1 MITREAFE
9 ESLSNPLLYWSG
21 KSNDEIKSLLGE
33 DSSAMVAFDQRNPH
47 HCYDLFMHSL
57 HTVDA
62 LDKSSSAN
70 LRVAAFFHDIGK
82 PRVAMEKQGRLVF
95 YGHAAKSAEIAD
107 PILEQIGYSPDERKL
122 ICFYVEHHDDFINW
136 VLPGDKYNRSNPYLQ
151 PITRANVISH
161 INDSNNNPEGCAISI
176 NDWLELVMLCEA
188 DADSQSWH
196 VFSNG
201 QLVDSKARKLNR
213 LEKIASILSA
223 IINN

>member
-9 ESLSNPLLYWSG
+9 ESLSDPLLYWSG

-136 VLPGDKYNRSNPYLQ
+136 VLPGDKYNRSNPYLK

>member
-1 MITREAFE
+1 MITREVFE

-21 KSNDEIKSLLGE
+21 KSKDEVKSLLGE

-47 HCYDLFMHSL
+47 
-57 HTVDA
+57 
-62 LDKSSSAN
+62 
-70 LRVAAFFHDIGK
+70 
-82 PRVAMEKQGRLVF
+82 MEKQGQLVF

-107 PILEQIGYSPDERKL
+107 PILEQIGYSPDERKV
-122 ICFYVEHHDDFINW
+122 ICFYIERHDDFINW
-136 VLPGDKYNRSNPYLQ
+136 VLPADKSNRNNPYLKT
-151 PITRANVISH
+151 ITRANVISH
-161 INDSNNNPEGCAISI
+161 INDSNNNPEWCAISI

-196 VFSNG
+196 VFNNG

-213 LEKIASILSA
+213 LEKIASILSD

>member
-1 MITREAFE
+1 MITREVFE

-21 KSNDEIKSLLGE
+21 KSKDEVKSLLGE

-62 LDKSSSAN
+62 LDKSSSVN

-82 PRVAMEKQGRLVF
+82 PRVAMEKQGQLVF

-107 PILEQIGYSPDERKL
+107 PILEQIGYSPDERKV
-122 ICFYVEHHDDFINW
+122 ICFYIERHDDFINW
-136 VLPGDKYNRSNPYLQ
+136 VLPADKSNRNNPYLKT
-151 PITRANVISH
+151 ITRANVISH
-161 INDSNNNPEGCAISI
+161 INDSNNNPEWCAISI

-196 VFSNG
+196 VFNNG

-213 LEKIASILSA
+213 LEKIASILSD